1 MNRLYN
7 NVFNFQAR
15 IVACDT
21 SQSIRKLYVNAHSLK
36 VAWTVSSRV
45 SKDDWLE
52 WLRRFSIGLLTE
64 SHSPALR

>member
-1 MNRLYN
+1 MSLYYL
-7 NVFNFQAR
+7 QR
-15 IVACDT
+15 ILSGDNSST
-21 SQSIRKLYVNAHSLK
+21 SIRRLTVSAQNLK
-36 VAWTVSSRV
+36 QAWTFSSRV